1 MEIHSKKNNEEMKN
15 IKYWIKKKLNKG
27 TLKTNIKKIKK
38 NGRLRNQDM
47 ENRFLNIKSKNN
59 LDCILKIR
67 FGDDWFILGMVWFVL
82 LW

>member
-38 NGRLRNQDM
+38 KWQV
-47 ENRFLNIKSKNN
+47 EKSGHGKS
-59 LDCILKIR
+59 ISQY
-67 FGDDWFILGMVWFVL
+67 
-82 LW
+82 